1 MIGPSPLGGLP
12 ARLLSAQGPDS
23 LIWWD
28 WVSRHR
34 GDIVDK
40 TLEHVYLTGLA
51 VGIGTLLS
59 VGLALLALRVRW
71 TRSWIM
77 WSTGV
82 LYGIPSLA
90 LFGLLVPI
98 TGASVLTAEIALVS
112 YCLLVL
118 VQNLVAGVEDIPS
131 HVRDAADGMGYTTGR
146 RLLRVELPLAIPQFI
161 TGLRIATV
169 TTIGLVTVA
178 ALVGHGGLGDFI
190 NDGLKRNFS
199 TPIMVGVVGSILL
212 AVVADA
218 MFVTIQWIS
227 TPWTRRSGR

>member
-1 MIGPSPLGGLP
+1 MTRTIT
-12 ARLLSAQGPDS
+12 AQGPES

-34 GDIVDK
+34 SDIIDK
-40 TLEHVYLTGLA
+40 TLEHIYLTGLA

-59 VGLALLALRVRW
+59 VGLAVLALRVRW
-71 TRSWIM
+71 TRSLIM

-118 VQNLVAGVEDIPS
+118 VQNLVAGVEDIPPQ
-131 HVRDAADGMGYTTGR
+131 VRDAADGMGYTTGR

-199 TPIMVGVVGSILL
+199 TPIMVGVIGSIVL
-212 AVVADA
+212 AIAADA
-218 MFVTIQWIS
+218 AFVAIQWVT
-227 TPWTRRSGR
+227 TPWIRRASR

>member
-1 MIGPSPLGGLP
+1 MTHVAP
-12 ARLLSAQGPDS
+12 ASAAVNLMTAVQGPDS

-34 GDIVDK
+34 QDIVDK
-40 TLEHVYLTGLA
+40 TMEHIYLTGLA

-59 VGLALLALRVRW
+59 VGLAVLALRVRW
-71 TRSWIM
+71 TRSLIM
-77 WSTGV
+77 WTTGV

-118 VQNLVAGVEDIPS
+118 VQNLVAGVEDIPAQ
-131 HVRDAADGMGYTTGR
+131 VRDAADGMGYTTGR

-199 TPIMVGVVGSILL
+199 TPIMVGVVGSIVL
-212 AVVADA
+212 AIAADA
-218 MFVTIQWIS
+218 VFVVIQWLT
-227 TPWTRRSGR
+227 TPWNRRSRQ

>member
-1 MIGPSPLGGLP
+1 MITSMANSLI
-12 ARLLSAQGPDS
+12 AAQGPDS
-23 LIWWD
+23 LISWD

-34 GDIVDK
+34 QDIIDK
-40 TLEHVYLTGLA
+40 TLEHIYLTGLA
-51 VGIGTLLS
+51 VGLGTLVS
-59 VGLALLALRVRW
+59 IGLAVLALRVRW
-71 TRSWIM
+71 TRSLIM

-118 VQNLVAGVEDIPS
+118 VQNLVAGVEGIPPQ
-131 HVRDAADGMGYTTGR
+131 VRDAADGMGYTTGR

-199 TPIMVGVVGSILL
+199 TPIMVGVIGSILL
-212 AVVADA
+212 AIAADA
-218 MFVTIQWIS
+218 GFVLIQWIA
-227 TPWTRRSGR
+227 TPWNRRAGR

>member
-1 MIGPSPLGGLP
+1 MIPVVES
-12 ARLLSAQGPDS
+12 AVMAAQGPDS

-34 GDIVDK
+34 QQIIDR
-40 TLEHVYLTGLA
+40 TLEHIYLTSLA
-51 VGIGTLLS
+51 VGLGTLLS
-59 VGLALLALRVRW
+59 IGLAVLALRVRW
-71 TRSWIM
+71 TRPLIM

-90 LFGLLVPI
+90 LFGLLVPV

-118 VQNLVAGVEDIPS
+118 VQNLVAGVEDIPPQ
-131 HVRDAADGMGYTTGR
+131 VRDAADGMGYTTGR

-199 TPIMVGVVGSILL
+199 TPIMVGVIGSIVL
-212 AVVADA
+212 AIAADA
-218 MFVTIQWIS
+218 VFVAIQWLT
-227 TPWTRRSGR
+227 TPWNRRPGR

>member
-1 MIGPSPLGGLP
+1 MSHTLITDRVPQ
-12 ARLLSAQGPDS
+12 LLTAAQGPDS

-34 GDIVDK
+34 QDIIDK
-40 TLEHVYLTGLA
+40 TLEHIYLTGIA
-51 VGIGTLLS
+51 VGIGTILS
-59 VGLALLALRVRW
+59 VGLAALALRLRW
-71 TRSWIM
+71 ARPMIM

-118 VQNLVAGVEDIPS
+118 VQNLVTGIEDIPAQ
-131 HVRDAADGMGYTTGR
+131 VRDAADGMGYTTGR
-146 RLLRVELPLAIPQFI
+146 RLLRIELPLAIPQFI

-199 TPIMVGVVGSILL
+199 TPIMVGVVGSIVL
-212 AVVADA
+212 AVAADA
-218 MFVTIQWIS
+218 VFVAIQWIS
-227 TPWTRRSGR
+227 TPWNRRSGR